1 MKNNVEKRVEKTE
14 PMQLALPVTLPDDE
28 VFASFYRGE
37 NRQPVAHLNQVI
49 DSKRHAFS
57 FTFLCGINQTGK
69 SHLLY
74 ASCVKAQELALS
86 SMLLPMEQLIHMKPE
101 MLDGVDAFDLI
112 CVDNFELIAGNEQW
126 EKAFFYLFN
135 LLDAAGKTLIVAAN
149 GLPDTLNIQL
159 PDLLSRLNWGV
170 TFQLKYLNDED
181 KGKALQMRAKL
192 RGLELS
198 ADAARYMVSRL
209 TRDISSLIHALDE
222 LDKASIAAQRKLT
235 IPFIKATL
243 GL

>member
-1 MKNNVEKRVEKTE
+1 MTSGVKPE

-28 VFASFYRGE
+28 VFASFHQGE
-37 NRQPVAHLNQVI
+37 NKQLVAHLNQVI
-49 DSKRHAFS
+49 DNNDSEFS
-57 FTFLCGINQTGK
+57 FTFLCGPNQTGK

-86 SMLLPMEQLIHMKPE
+86 NMLLPMDQLIHMKRDV
-101 MLDGVDAFDLI
+101 LDGIDAFEVI

-126 EKAFFYLFN
+126 EKGFFYLFN

-149 GLPDTLNIQL
+149 GLPDTLNIKL
-159 PDLLSRLNWGV
+159 PDLISRLNWGV
-170 TFQLKYLNDED
+170 TFQLKNLNDD
-181 KGKALQMRAKL
+181 NKVKALQVRAKL

-198 ADAARYMVSRL
+198 TEAARYMVSRL
-209 TRDISSLIHALDE
+209 TRDITSLINALDK

-235 IPFIKATL
+235 IPFIKGTL
-243 GL
+243 AL